1 MLPTGVLDSWPMP
14 TCFSTSAADGLEVEA
29 HLLEDAHGHALP
41 QLDQTEQ
48 EMLGADV
55 VVVEA
60 VRFLA
65 GERQHLLG
73 ARREV
78 VHWFHEWCLGK
89 SVTWRRY

>member
-1 MLPTGVLDSWPMP
+1 MSKNQSKFPFRDDEDSTPHTATLLQNILDG
-14 TCFSTSAADGLEVEA
+14 ADEKRRDRERDQAEEEV
-29 HLLEDAHGHALP
+29 
-41 QLDQTEQ
+41 
-48 EMLGADV
+48 LGADV

-78 VHWFHEWCLGK
+78 VHWFHEVGGK
-89 SVTWRRY
+89 AVTWRRY